1 MIFVVMLVIGAVI
14 GSIQYY
20 HVFFVIGLVMLVIG
34 LLMLVIGLVML
45 VIGHVMLVIGLV
57 MLVIGLVIGGS
68 RFDVP
73 ANHKLLVIV

>member
-1 MIFVVMLVIGAVI
+1 MLVTGAVI
-14 GSIQYY
+14 GSIQSY

-34 LLMLVIGLVML
+34 LVML
-45 VIGHVMLVIGLV
+45 VIGHVVLVIGLV